1 MTCSG
6 ALSGVLMGPSVGPN
20 GAVVRGTRWILFQRG
35 SGAVWRERYM
45 SIVLLLLFALSVVY
59 TGLRAAWER
68 GPGHDFLKAKPND
81 REQLVPGVLGMFLLV
96 AWFWEVPSS
105 SGWWYLLLALL
116 ALWLALSMLYAL
128 GAALIHPEQL
138 RLSSRHARSPAAAF
152 PAGKESKPRGP
163 SILAFLAGAALFLVV
178 FAELLP
184 DEAIE
189 LRHNVAI
196 GLLLV
201 MAASGVMLG
210 WVLFRPW
217 SIIRQHPNQEDA
229 QAFCLLVMM
238 LFFHAALL
246 ATPAEHEE
254 RMAVFGFGTVLLIM
268 ASLLA
273 FGRRKTGAGHSRV
286 QAGSSA
292 LCALCMPVSLMCGV
306 MLVPEVHVQ
315 EPSLTAVQRAAIAH
329 QEAREFR
336 ERQHALQTGVPPSLA
351 QAPVNGPV
359 QGPEPVMV
367 ASVPAGATTGMD
379 APGAGP
385 ALNPETK
392 PDTGTAA
399 KPDIRAETKSEA
411 KPVTASGV
419 KLDSKEVMRPEM
431 KPGTERGAKP
441 DTRQET
447 VSGMKPQT
455 VPHERHDSG
464 TATPVGEEGQVRSVE
479 SQTDEGQPSQEARLM
494 QIVQE
499 KLRVHFEDDPA
510 AVRITRNKQG
520 AFRIQMRSRIFYI
533 QPENENVVDRV
544 AARLYDSL
552 HAVAAEGVRMAVV
565 DMQIW
570 TKAKDRYGNP
580 LEKAVFSLSLRD
592 PDLSRI
598 NWAGIDREK
607 LLDLVQVVWQ
617 PDGLAAARAYC
628 RDPVHRYE
636 SSGFCAAAFR
646 QDVARGTPVEAWQ
659 VMETSDGEFLG
670 PTPVLIMG
678 GDSDHPVVPATKA
691 KGGGSGVTE
700 AIVAGAVAGAIL
712 SNSSDRSGRHARAA
726 ARREAAAR
734 RAAAAERREAEAA
747 RREAAR
753 REATA
758 RREAAAQREAR
769 ARSKRYGAS
778 GRASVLR
785 RLPGKTTGR
794 TRGKR

>member
-1 MTCSG
+1 
-6 ALSGVLMGPSVGPN
+6 
-20 GAVVRGTRWILFQRG
+20 
-35 SGAVWRERYM
+35 M

-59 TGLRAAWER
+59 TGLRATWER
-68 GPGHDFLKAKPND
+68 DPGHDFLEAQPD
-81 REQLVPGVLGMFLLV
+81 EQEFRAPAIFGMLLLL
-96 AWFWEVPSS
+96 AWFWELPSF
-105 SGWWYLLLALL
+105 SGTWWLLPLALL
-116 ALWLALSMLYAL
+116 VLWLALFMLCAL

-138 RLSSRHARSPAAAF
+138 RLSSGHARSTMTVVF
-152 PAGKESKPRGP
+152 MDRGSEPRGA
-163 SILAFLAGAALFLVV
+163 SVLMFLALTAALMALFVY
-178 FAELLP
+178 LLP
-184 DEAIE
+184 DEAVR
-189 LRHNVAI
+189 LRQNTGT

-201 MAASGVMLG
+201 MAASGAMLG

-411 KPVTASGV
+411 KPVTAFGV

-455 VPHERHDSG
+455 APYERHDSG

-552 HAVAAEGVRMAVV
+552 HAVAAEGVRMAAV

-670 PTPVLIMG
+670 PPPVLIMG
-678 GDSDHPVVPATKA
+678 GDSGHPVVPATKA

-747 RREAAR
+747 RRKMEAARREAAR

>member
-1 MTCSG
+1 
-6 ALSGVLMGPSVGPN
+6 
-20 GAVVRGTRWILFQRG
+20 
-35 SGAVWRERYM
+35 
-45 SIVLLLLFALSVVY
+45 
-59 TGLRAAWER
+59 
-68 GPGHDFLKAKPND
+68 
-81 REQLVPGVLGMFLLV
+81 
-96 AWFWEVPSS
+96 
-105 SGWWYLLLALL
+105 
-116 ALWLALSMLYAL
+116 
-128 GAALIHPEQL
+128 
-138 RLSSRHARSPAAAF
+138 
-152 PAGKESKPRGP
+152 
-163 SILAFLAGAALFLVV
+163 
-178 FAELLP
+178 
-184 DEAIE
+184 
-189 LRHNVAI
+189 
-196 GLLLV
+196 
-201 MAASGVMLG
+201 
-210 WVLFRPW
+210 
-217 SIIRQHPNQEDA
+217 
-229 QAFCLLVMM
+229 
-238 LFFHAALL
+238 
-246 ATPAEHEE
+246 
-254 RMAVFGFGTVLLIM
+254 
-268 ASLLA
+268 
-273 FGRRKTGAGHSRV
+273 
-286 QAGSSA
+286 
-292 LCALCMPVSLMCGV
+292 
-306 MLVPEVHVQ
+306 
-315 EPSLTAVQRAAIAH
+315 
-329 QEAREFR
+329 
-336 ERQHALQTGVPPSLA
+336 
-351 QAPVNGPV
+351 
-359 QGPEPVMV
+359 
-367 ASVPAGATTGMD
+367 
-379 APGAGP
+379 
-385 ALNPETK
+385 
-392 PDTGTAA
+392 
-399 KPDIRAETKSEA
+399 
-411 KPVTASGV
+411 
-419 KLDSKEVMRPEM
+419 
-431 KPGTERGAKP
+431 
-441 DTRQET
+441 
-447 VSGMKPQT
+447 
-455 VPHERHDSG
+455 
-464 TATPVGEEGQVRSVE
+464 
-479 SQTDEGQPSQEARLM
+479 M

-552 HAVAAEGVRMAVV
+552 HAVAAEGVRMAAV

-670 PTPVLIMG
+670 PPPVLIMG
-678 GDSDHPVVPATKA
+678 GDSGHPVVPATKA

-747 RREAAR
+747 RRKMEAARREAAR

-778 GRASVLR
+778 GGASVLR

>member
-1 MTCSG
+1 
-6 ALSGVLMGPSVGPN
+6 
-20 GAVVRGTRWILFQRG
+20 
-35 SGAVWRERYM
+35 M

-59 TGLRAAWER
+59 TGLRATWER

-329 QEAREFR
+329 QEARSSR
-336 ERQHALQTGVPPSLA
+336 TTACVTDWCAAIACTGSCEWAGTGAGARHGGVRTSGCHYRDGCPGSRA
-351 QAPVNGPV
+351 
-359 QGPEPVMV
+359 GPE
-367 ASVPAGATTGMD
+367 SGDETGHRD
-379 APGAGP
+379 S
-385 ALNPETK
+385 
-392 PDTGTAA
+392 
-399 KPDIRAETKSEA
+399 SEA
-411 KPVTASGV
+411 GYQGRDEIRGKASDGV
-419 KLDSKEVMRPEM
+419 WGETGLEGGHE
-431 KPGTERGAKP
+431 
-441 DTRQET
+441 TR
-447 VSGMKPQT
+447 
-455 VPHERHDSG
+455 D
-464 TATPVGEEGQVRSVE
+464 
-479 SQTDEGQPSQEARLM
+479 EARDRAGR
-494 QIVQE
+494 Q
-499 KLRVHFEDDPA
+499 
-510 AVRITRNKQG
+510 TRHQ
-520 AFRIQMRSRIFYI
+520 
-533 QPENENVVDRV
+533 
-544 AARLYDSL
+544 AR
-552 HAVAAEGVRMAVV
+552 
-565 DMQIW
+565 
-570 TKAKDRYGNP
+570 N
-580 LEKAVFSLSLRD
+580 
-592 PDLSRI
+592 
-598 NWAGIDREK
+598 GI
-607 LLDLVQVVWQ
+607 
-617 PDGLAAARAYC
+617 G
-628 RDPVHRYE
+628 H
-636 SSGFCAAAFR
+636 
-646 QDVARGTPVEAWQ
+646 
-659 VMETSDGEFLG
+659 
-670 PTPVLIMG
+670 
-678 GDSDHPVVPATKA
+678 
-691 KGGGSGVTE
+691 
-700 AIVAGAVAGAIL
+700 
-712 SNSSDRSGRHARAA
+712 
-726 ARREAAAR
+726 
-734 RAAAAERREAEAA
+734 
-747 RREAAR
+747 
-753 REATA
+753 EATNG
-758 RREAAAQREAR
+758 AA
-769 ARSKRYGAS
+769 
-778 GRASVLR
+778 
-785 RLPGKTTGR
+785 
-794 TRGKR
+794 